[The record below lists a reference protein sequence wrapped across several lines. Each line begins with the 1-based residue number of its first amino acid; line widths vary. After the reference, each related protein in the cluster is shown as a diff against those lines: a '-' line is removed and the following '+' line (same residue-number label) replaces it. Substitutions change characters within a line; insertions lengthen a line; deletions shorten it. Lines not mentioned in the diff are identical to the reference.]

1 MCVTE
6 AFVKQPNLP
15 EGRVRLAVVSGAYPE
30 ISEALERRG
39 VTCIQTA
46 ADPRL
51 QPQIAHHADMQ
62 VFHLN
67 ENRIFVLKG
76 GAQALRGKLK
86 NAGFSVAETASEP
99 TAKYPG
105 DVLCNALQIGDK
117 LLANLGAIDPYIYS
131 FAESLGLKTIHVNQG
146 YTRCATA
153 VVSNRAII
161 TMDSGIYA
169 AAQFM
174 GLDALHISEHGILL
188 NGYDYGFI
196 GGCCGLIDRNTLAFT
211 GALDSL
217 QSGEYIRAFLAKHAV
232 EAVELTQNRM
242 LDIGG
247 ILPLKISACDPD

>member
-1 MCVTE
+1 MPG
-6 AFVKQPNLP
+6 FPLQKQPQNRP
-15 EGRVRLAVVSGAYPE
+15 RNIPA
-30 ISEALERRG
+30 
-39 VTCIQTA
+39 TCCA
-46 ADPRL
+46 
-51 QPQIAHHADMQ
+51 
-62 VFHLN
+62 
-67 ENRIFVLKG
+67 
-76 GAQALRGKLK
+76 
-86 NAGFSVAETASEP
+86 
-99 TAKYPG
+99 
-105 DVLCNALQIGDK
+105 
-117 LLANLGAIDPYIYS
+117 
-131 FAESLGLKTIHVNQG
+131 
-146 YTRCATA
+146 TRCATA

-217 QSGEYIRAFLAKHAV
+217 QSGDYIRAFLAKHAV